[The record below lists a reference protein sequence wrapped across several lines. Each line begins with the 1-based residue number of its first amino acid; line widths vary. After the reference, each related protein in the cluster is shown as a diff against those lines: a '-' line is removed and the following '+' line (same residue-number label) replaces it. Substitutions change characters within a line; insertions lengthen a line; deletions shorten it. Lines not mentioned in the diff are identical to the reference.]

1 MKDPK
6 DRTAKLSLSQITDQE
21 IMIKIKKKIPSAA
34 KFGGKLCYTVLF
46 NQALTM

>member
-21 IMIKIKKKIPSAA
+21 IMIKIKKKK
-34 KFGGKLCYTVLF
+34 KFLQLLSLGGNFVIQYC
-46 NQALTM
+46 

>member
-21 IMIKIKKKIPSAA
+21 IMIKIKKKNS
-34 KFGGKLCYTVLF
+34 FSC
-46 NQALTM
+46 